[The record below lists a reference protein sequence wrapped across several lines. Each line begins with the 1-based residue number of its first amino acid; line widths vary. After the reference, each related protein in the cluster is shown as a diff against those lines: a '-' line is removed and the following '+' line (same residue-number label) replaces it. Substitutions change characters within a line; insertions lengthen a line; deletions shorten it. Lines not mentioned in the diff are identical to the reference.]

1 MMAMQSYAGDQFN
14 DHGGNHGIDHVLL
27 ISIDGMHALDYLN
40 CVSGGYC
47 PNLAAL
53 GKRGVNYLNTSTS
66 KPSDSFPGLMALMT
80 GGTPR
85 TMVST
90 TMSLTTARSIRR
102 RRRPATGC

>member
-1 MMAMQSYAGDQFN
+1 MKKRIGLIAACAAGLIATTTPYARAAS
-14 DHGGNHGIDHVLL
+14 GGVGSGSIKHVLL
-27 ISIDGMHALDYLN
+27 ISVDGLHALDYLN

-53 GKRGVNYLNTSTS
+53 GSTGVNYINTSTS

-85 TMVST
+85 TKLM
-90 TMSLTTARSIRR
+90 
-102 RRRPATGC
+102 